1 MSRLDLGH
9 LTPAEWERLESLAAH
24 FEEAWQHGEPVDLAN
39 FLPAPGDA
47 LRPIVLHELIKTEL
61 EIRWRNGQGILLED
75 YLSRFPELGTPAT
88 VPAALIYEEYR
99 ARQLYGD
106 RPSIADYERRF
117 PAQFPQLREL
127 HQRSALEKRI
137 ADEPAPAGPAPVD
150 PAPVLSGAPT
160 RIDPGGRGPTLPPD
174 QILPGG
180 SGYKLLECLGNGS
193 FAEVYRGEAPGG
205 IPVAIKRIIKPIDR
219 KEAQRELQSLELIK
233 KLRHPFLLATHQ
245 YWLTG
250 DRLFI
255 VMELADGTL
264 RDRLRECVKAN
275 LPGIPQEEMLT
286 YLDQAAR
293 ALDFLHSRDVL
304 HRDIK
309 PENILLLEGYVKVG
323 DFGLAR
329 GVVEAQQSVTGAGT
343 PRYMAPEVWRGQA
356 CQQSDQYSLALT
368 YLDLLGIWPFGG
380 QNMADVL
387 MAHLYSEP
395 NLGPLPRAEQ
405 PVLLRAL
412 AKDPAGRYPSC
423 RAFAD
428 ALHAAL
434 GQTSARPVAVPPPP
448 APVIP
453 AAPVASEVGKRPS
466 PAAPPPS
473 SGGGDFKTL
482 IPGRLAPAPPP
493 VPVPE
498 PAARLAPPTPEPT
511 SRVAGGVVAPAEL
524 PEPVPLPPAGSD
536 SATAS
541 GSGDASNSEVW
552 AQLPISPV
560 ADEPGDL
567 IADEPTPTVARDSDG
582 ATQPKISTA
591 TVTPPR
597 AERAPPSGRNRL
609 LTPTLVLLLLL
620 TICGL
625 VWSLLGRKFQSD
637 AGKGEAPPFTL
648 VLEKLD
654 GLTMKAGEAR
664 SIPISVQRNNYAG
677 PIQVIFPNL
686 PHGIVIPVVTIPEKE
701 VMATLEV
708 SVLPDAKQDAVVI
721 DVAAQGEG
729 QPPSED
735 KKQIMVSGTAYALP
749 DGWRPAANAQLISDQ
764 NRCYYDQIDVIRGD
778 IPVRFILI
786 PAGIHEEL
794 HAQNSVPTFYIMQDK
809 VWVGLFEQF
818 VRAGGQLKDTT
829 WRNPVKAGWGKD
841 VNQNDDQPVMG
852 IVLADAQ
859 ACAAWLGGQ
868 LPLPRQWD
876 KAAGLWWK
884 DRGAGPFDKD
894 FTLPKPEDAIA
905 ANRQGPLARG
915 VAKHGPSVF
924 GVRDMAGNGL
934 EWTASPS
941 PQPAD
946 WQRVTDLSK
955 LTDVTLR
962 GRHWEYDSPLTF
974 ELLESTPKSANA
986 RTPNEAIGFRV
997 VIEL

>member
-75 YLSRFPELGTPAT
+75 YLSRFPELGTPSSVA
-88 VPAALIYEEYR
+88 AALIYEEYR

-106 RPSIADYERRF
+106 RPSIAEFEGRF
-117 PAQFPQLREL
+117 PAQFPELREL
-127 HQRSALEKRI
+127 HQLSALQKGI
-137 ADEPAPAGPAPVD
+137 ANEPARAD

-160 RIDPGGRGPTLPPD
+160 RIDPGGRGPALPPD

-356 CQQSDQYSLALT
+356 CPQSDQYSLALT

-395 NLGPLPRAEQ
+395 NLSTLPRAEQ

-412 AKDPAGRYPSC
+412 SKDPASRYPSC

-434 GQTSARPVAVPPPP
+434 GQTSSRPVAVPPPP
-448 APVIP
+448 AAVIPPAP
-453 AAPVASEVGKRPS
+453 AAPDVGKRPS
-466 PAAPPPS
+466 PAAPQPS

-482 IPGRLAPAPPP
+482 IPGRFAPAPPP
-493 VPVPE
+493 VAMPE

-511 SRVAGGVVAPAEL
+511 SRVAGGLVAPEEL

-552 AQLPISPV
+552 AQLPVAPV
-560 ADEPGDL
+560 ADEPGEL
-567 IADEPTPTVARDSDG
+567 IMDEPTPTVVRDSDG

-597 AERAPPSGRNRL
+597 VERAPPTGRNRL

-620 TICGL
+620 TIGGL
-625 VWSLLGRKFQSD
+625 VWSLFGRRFQSD
-637 AGKGEAPPFTL
+637 TGKGETPPFAL

-677 PIQVIFPNL
+677 PIQVCFPNL
-686 PHGIVIPVVTIPEKE
+686 PHGIVIPEVTIPEKE

-708 SVLPDAKQDAVVI
+708 SVLLDATPGEVPL
-721 DVAAQGEG
+721 DVAALCDGQLAGEYRKAITVKG
-729 QPPSED
+729 Q
-735 KKQIMVSGTAYALP
+735 AYTLP
-749 DGWRPAANAQLISDQ
+749 EGWRPTADSQAIS
-764 NRCYYDQIDVIRGD
+764 NKWGERCYYDRIEVVRAGIQ
-778 IPVRFILI
+778 VRFLLIL
-786 PAGIHEEL
+786 AGRHDEL
-794 HAQNSVPTFYIMQDK
+794 LGQDSVATFYIMEDK
-809 VWVGLFEQF
+809 VWVGLFRQF
-818 VRAGGQLKDTT
+818 ADLAGALKDPKRT
-829 WRNPVKAGWGKD
+829 WAKGLGPGINTD
-841 VNQNDDQPVMG
+841 SEQPVMG
-852 IVLADAQ
+852 VWWVDAQ
-859 ACAAWLGGQ
+859 GCAEWLGGQ

-876 KAAGLWWK
+876 KAAGRWSGE
-884 DRGAGPFDKD
+884 RRPGPFIDGYAEVKD
-894 FTLPKPEDAIA
+894 GIAIGRASPLP
-905 ANRQGPLARG
+905 RG
-915 VAKHGPSVF
+915 KASFDRSVF
-924 GVRDMAGNGL
+924 NIHDMAGNGR
-934 EWTASPS
+934 EWTASKS
-941 PQPAD
+941 PELANA
-946 WQRVTDLSK
+946 QRIRDIAGVTS
-955 LTDVTLR
+955 VSLR
-962 GRHWEYDSPLTF
+962 GARWDEKNPFTF
-974 ELLESTPKSANA
+974 ASLDDLPKSESPATA
-986 RTPNEAIGFRV
+986 SDVIGFRV